1 MSATIVVDSLAYVRK
16 LEQAGFSRQQAEA
29 QAEVFQE
36 QGERLR
42 AALQPILAF
51 YEEATRKDLATRGD
65 VLDTRLEIEKVR
77 ADLTTRIEQIRA
89 ELKSDIEATRAE
101 VEKVRADLTTNIEQV
116 RGEVEKVRADLTTRI
131 EQVNADLRTN
141 IEKVRADLTTEI
153 ERVRA
158 EVEKVR
164 VDVEKSKY
172 ALLKWQIGIGL
183 TLLTVMA
190 RGFGWIG

>member
-1 MSATIVVDSLAYVRK
+1 MSATIVVDSLAYARK

-89 ELKSDIEATRAE
+89 ELKSDIESTRA
-101 VEKVRADLTTNIEQV
+101 
-116 RGEVEKVRADLTTRI
+116 EVEKVRADLTTRI
-131 EQVNADLRTN
+131 EQVNADLRTE
-141 IEKVRADLTTEI
+141 IEK
-153 ERVRA
+153 VRA